1 MKARKIREE
10 LFNASDASLPDV
22 ERRFNAVLA
31 DIQRIDHERSMTLEP
46 RVSDPL
52 PMDDT
57 GNTRDGRHRFSILR
71 AANRILSGRQLDGI
85 EAETTQEYALR
96 TGQLFDGNQ
105 FVVPHSLSLNTR
117 AMTTDSGSAGK
128 SVQTTVSPSL
138 VDHLR
143 NALVVRS
150 LGATVLEDLYGNLAI
165 PKQTAIAAG
174 GWKAEGVAFDES
186 NPVIDQIPMTPKR
199 VGSFIEVTR
208 QVIRQSSLSV
218 EDMVR
223 NDLVYAVA
231 KSIDSAAIAGSGTGA
246 EPSGLT
252 TLLPVGNA
260 QVVSLGTNGA
270 ALAWANVVDL
280 MAKVDVQNALMGN
293 LGYLTTPGVASKLL
307 QTPKVAGQPVFI
319 LDDLTSTILGYPVAR
334 SNQVPSNLTKGTG
347 TNLHAMIFGDWSSVY
362 IGMWG
367 GSIITVNPYSKDT
380 SGIVRLTIENLVDI
394 AFRHIESFGL
404 IRDIVV

>member
-105 FVVPHSLSLNTR
+105 FVVPHS
-117 AMTTDSGSAGK
+117 
-128 SVQTTVSPSL
+128 
-138 VDHLR
+138 
-143 NALVVRS
+143 
-150 LGATVLEDLYGNLAI
+150 
-165 PKQTAIAAG
+165 
-174 GWKAEGVAFDES
+174 
-186 NPVIDQIPMTPKR
+186 
-199 VGSFIEVTR
+199 
-208 QVIRQSSLSV
+208 
-218 EDMVR
+218 
-223 NDLVYAVA
+223 
-231 KSIDSAAIAGSGTGA
+231 
-246 EPSGLT
+246 
-252 TLLPVGNA
+252 
-260 QVVSLGTNGA
+260 
-270 ALAWANVVDL
+270 
-280 MAKVDVQNALMGN
+280 
-293 LGYLTTPGVASKLL
+293 
-307 QTPKVAGQPVFI
+307 
-319 LDDLTSTILGYPVAR
+319 
-334 SNQVPSNLTKGTG
+334 
-347 TNLHAMIFGDWSSVY
+347 
-362 IGMWG
+362 
-367 GSIITVNPYSKDT
+367 
-380 SGIVRLTIENLVDI
+380 VDI